1 MEGTAHELGHSLGL
15 AHENSRDDRDQ
26 HVIYQCWN
34 KADPLD
40 SNQIKKAWPSTVNLA
55 RYVLYRNQYITLYAA
70 RVDLICIE
78 KEKQFINKS
87 PENRYC
93 CEVLAVVE
101 IAPVWAPV
109 FVNC

>member
-1 MEGTAHELGHSLGL
+1 MAIKLYLYIVQLRVIVCFQVEGTAHELGHSLGL

-55 RYVLYRNQYITLYAA
+55 KYVLYRYRYFTHYTA
-70 RVDLICIE
+70 RPAFDFYRERKLIY
-78 KEKQFINKS
+78 K
-87 PENRYC
+87 
-93 CEVLAVVE
+93 
-101 IAPVWAPV
+101 
-109 FVNC
+109 